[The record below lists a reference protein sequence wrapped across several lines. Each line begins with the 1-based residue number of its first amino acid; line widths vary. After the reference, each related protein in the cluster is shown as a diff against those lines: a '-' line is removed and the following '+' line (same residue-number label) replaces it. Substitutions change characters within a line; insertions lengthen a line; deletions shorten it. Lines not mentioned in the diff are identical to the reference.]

1 MDIIRKFYNDNI
13 PEIQRAAV
21 TSDAYKNM
29 TEKIKELE
37 TSVNCDMPHTQ
48 RELLEEYATVL
59 LCRESII
66 EEEIFASA
74 FKLGVKTVLDSLSEN
89 Q

>member
-13 PEIQRAAV
+13 PEIQHAAV

-29 TEKIKELE
+29 AVKIKELE
-37 TSVNCDMPHTQ
+37 TSINGYIPRTQ
-48 RELLEEYATVL
+48 RELLEEYASAL